1 MSYFLNICATAP
13 ARPYF
18 SFAPWHKCHRS
29 TAPLNFSATVNLS
42 QIFCLMPLLLHLL
55 SPFSCLLSHMSPVSH
70 LPSHVSCL
78 TILVCCLL
86 SIDYC
91 LLSLVS
97 CLLSPVS
104 CLEWDS
110 WLMSSVSFLQSHS
123 CLTSPVSH
131 ISFLVPRTVPNYA
144 TVNCFKLK
152 LSFLISVKLSDRFS
166 LILIIGEPH
175 FLFSLIY
182 QL

>member
-1 MSYFLNICATAP
+1 MLGEGVYHFCSSCHCDMSYFLNICATAP

-29 TAPLNFSATVNLS
+29 TAPLNFSATANLS

-104 CLEWDS
+104 CLETPD
-110 WLMSSVSFLQSHS
+110 S
-123 CLTSPVSH
+123 CLLSHFFSLTPVSH
-131 ISFLVPRTVPNYA
+131 L
-144 TVNCFKLK
+144 
-152 LSFLISVKLSDRFS
+152 LSLIS
-166 LILIIGEPH
+166 P
-175 FLFSLIY
+175 FLFLELCPTML
-182 QL
+182 Q